1 MSTAGKVLSVMLAL
15 MTLVGVFLL
24 AKVADYNSNWGAE
37 LTKQVAAVDKAT
49 DTRVI
54 LAAELVERRA
64 AMTVELMSRDKDL
77 TVLRRQLSAAQKAEI
92 ESIEA
97 QDRVKLQLASV
108 QSQVAGSEA
117 EKQQRIKERDAA
129 KQQLADAR
137 AAVDALKGQNS
148 TLLAELTK
156 LREDFTK
163 TLADNRERLR
173 AAGDAR

>member
-1 MSTAGKVLSVMLAL
+1 MSTAGKVLSIVLSVV
-15 MTLVGVFLL
+15 TLVGVFLL

-37 LTKQVAAVDKAT
+37 RTKQVNAAAKAT
-49 DTRVI
+49 DTRAA

-64 AMTVELMSRDKDL
+64 AMTAELMARDKDL
-77 TVLRRQLSAAQKAEI
+77 TVLRRQLSAAQKTEI
-92 ESIEA
+92 ETIEA

-108 QSQVAGSEA
+108 ESQVVGSEA

-129 KQQLADAR
+129 KQQLADVR
-137 AAVDALKGQNS
+137 AAVEALKGQNS

-173 AAGDAR
+173 TVGDAR